1 MNAKPQLYKQRTMT
15 LREFQLIDAQQ
26 QAEKLLDAVCIAG
39 RDEADQKVLLYQ
51 LDSFYVEV
59 YYHPRRNLITQYKS
73 FDDLDKLDV
82 YLDKVELMGY

>member
-1 MNAKPQLYKQRTMT
+1 MT
-15 LREFQLIDAQQ
+15 LREFQLSNEQQ

-51 LDSFYVEV
+51 LGSFYVEV
-59 YYHPRRNLITQYKS
+59 YYHPRRNVITRYNS

-82 YLDKVELMGY
+82 YLEKVELISN